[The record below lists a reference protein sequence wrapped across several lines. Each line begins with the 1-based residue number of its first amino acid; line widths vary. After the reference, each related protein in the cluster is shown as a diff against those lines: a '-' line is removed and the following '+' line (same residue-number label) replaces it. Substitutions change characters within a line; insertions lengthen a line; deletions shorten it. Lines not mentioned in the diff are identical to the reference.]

1 MGEGKRKSSSLPH
14 VTFAPTAQLT
24 AKTHFSQA
32 TTSPST
38 QLPESPRVFRPMQSP
53 ESWAEWLRAGKR
65 LEEGHITL
73 LGGLKGCS
81 SFNGNGFSF
90 HQEAHPEASGHAC
103 LQSASSGPQET
114 SEPRAAQ
121 PRTFTGGPSARAPGR
136 LVSMRSKPG
145 PLQARS
151 SPGLRRG
158 SVSAHRKAGRL
169 RRPLRGC
176 TLEL

>member
-1 MGEGKRKSSSLPH
+1 MGEDKRKSSSLPR

-24 AKTHFSQA
+24 AKTRFSQA
-32 TTSPST
+32 TTSST

-65 LEEGHITL
+65 LEEGQITL

-103 LQSASSGPQET
+103 LRSASSGPQET
-114 SEPRAAQ
+114 SELRRGQ
-121 PRTFTGGPSARAPGR
+121 PSTFTGGSSARAPGR

-145 PLQARS
+145 PLAGGLLA
-151 SPGLRRG
+151 GLRRRTL
-158 SVSAHRKAGRL
+158 SADGKAGRL
-169 RRPLRGC
+169 RRPLRGS
-176 TLEL
+176 TSEL